1 MSQTPVANSTEHPE
15 LREIAERL
23 SNRFDCG
30 VEIWRK
36 VNDWTPIVRGDDH
49 LNPSSVLDVHFYI
62 SSSREQNAPVLRQIN
77 PEQSLFILPI
87 DSASGFPTVAVGIC
101 SNNSDFLLQT
111 AIQQETVLEE
121 LHTRE
126 RTQTEQL
133 DLYAAQVSA
142 DFEEMTWLRNLA
154 QQLGTC
160 TVERSLES
168 LAGSALEMLSDLIRC
183 KSVALI
189 TPRQNR
195 RDEEKEEFDVLL
207 WGQSYPRKSCRD
219 LMLLVRDDAE
229 KHPVVWNRTRVRAAG
244 DKVPSGINSFIVTPL
259 RKDGST
265 YGWLAAINKI
275 KDLNG
280 QVRSHLHDDLEG
292 ISELEFG
299 TSEATL
305 INSTASLL
313 ASHAK
318 NLELFQQQQELLIG
332 VIRTMMNSLDAKDP
346 YTCGHSD
353 RVAQYARIIAENLG
367 IPDDECEKIYVTGLV
382 HDIGKVGV
390 PDHILKKPGRLTDEE
405 FDEIKK
411 HPRIGYMILQH
422 LSAFSYVLPGVLHH
436 HESMDGTGY
445 PDQLKGED
453 IPLHARILAVADAY
467 DAMTSTRPYRDGMP
481 VRKAVSILL
490 EGRDTQWDAKCVDA
504 FLDSMPI
511 VLEITIEANRQKEK
525 ILRNSTAW
533 HELLQQEITNVQEAV
548 AAVTFV

>member
-1 MSQTPVANSTEHPE
+1 MSQITTDNTTDHNQ
-15 LREIAERL
+15 LHQIAERL
-23 SNRFDCG
+23 SDRFDCG
-30 VEIWRK
+30 IEIWRK
-36 VNDWTPIVRGDDH
+36 MNDWMPVVRGDDR
-49 LNPSSVLDVHFYI
+49 LSPSSVLDVHFYI
-62 SSSREQNAPVLRQIN
+62 STSKLTNDPALRQIN
-77 PEQSLFILPI
+77 PEQSLFILPV
-87 DSASGFPTVAVGIC
+87 DSRSGFQTVAVGIC
-101 SNNSDFLLQT
+101 SHSSEALLQN
-111 AIQQETVLEE
+111 ALQQESVIEE
-121 LHTRE
+121 LHARE
-126 RTQTEQL
+126 KSQAEQV
-133 DLYAAQVSA
+133 DLYAAQVTA

-154 QQLGTC
+154 QQLGSC

-168 LAGSALEMLSDLIRC
+168 LASATLEMLADLIRC
-183 KSVALI
+183 KTVALI
-189 TPRQNR
+189 TPRQNQ
-195 RDEEKEEFDVLL
+195 RDDEDEFDVLL
-207 WGQSYPRKSCRD
+207 WGQSFPRKSCCD
-219 LMLLVRDDAE
+219 LMLLVREDAF
-229 KHPVVWNRTRVRAAG
+229 KQPVVWNRDRVRAAG
-244 DKVPSGINSFIVTPL
+244 DKVPSGVNSFIVTPL
-259 RKDGST
+259 RKDGTT
-265 YGWLAAINKI
+265 YGWLTAINKK

-280 QVRSHLHDDLEG
+280 QIRSHLHDDLEG

-305 INSTASLL
+305 VSSTASLL

-318 NLELFQQQQELLIG
+318 NLELFQQQQNLLIG

-367 IPDDECEKIYVTGLV
+367 LPADECENIYVTGLV

-411 HPRIGYMILQH
+411 HPRIGFVILQH
-422 LSAFSYVLPGVLHH
+422 LSAFSFVLPGVLHH

-490 EGRDTQWDAKCVDA
+490 EGRHTQWDAACVDA
-504 FLDSMPI
+504 FLDSMPT

-533 HELLQQEITNVQEAV
+533 HEILQQEITNVQEAV